1 MSEFEFEF
9 DTRSTVRRAVKS
21 VARTRLHSLVLVVC
35 FAAVKNRAVKAHL
48 KTASSAGNDVLVL
61 ANAQVMRNKTSVLE
75 QIPTYEI
82 VTNVLNNQLETPIA
96 RMKNSATPVI
106 GGPAVH
112 EFGVA
117 YVWLSACAIGTQC
130 LLSFLFRFFAVAV
143 VFCNFLMTSC

>member
-1 MSEFEFEF
+1 M
-9 DTRSTVRRAVKS
+9 
-21 VARTRLHSLVLVVC
+21 HSRDECCFIFLFLLALPPSFCGFLV
-35 FAAVKNRAVKAHL
+35 FKAHL
-48 KTASSAGNDVLVL
+48 KTASSTGNSVLVL

-96 RMKNSATPVI
+96 RMKNSATPII

-117 YVWLSACAIGTQC
+117 YVIGCSYQKWYAMLGACFSAVSLSQRV
-130 LLSFLFRFFAVAV
+130 LV
-143 VFCNFLMTSC
+143 VLWEGISL